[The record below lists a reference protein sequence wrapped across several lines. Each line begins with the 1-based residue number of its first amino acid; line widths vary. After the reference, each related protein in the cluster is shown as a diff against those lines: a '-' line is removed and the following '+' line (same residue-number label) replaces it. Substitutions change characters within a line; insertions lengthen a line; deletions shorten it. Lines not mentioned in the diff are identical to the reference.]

1 MTTNLDIE
9 RLKDLA
15 VEKAVEGNY
24 EEAIS
29 INKQILEEDAEDIQA
44 LMQLAHA
51 YWQIGNLS
59 EAKAYYKKTLAINP
73 NHNLATKRLSLLNAI
88 TAKDLPTLKDNK
100 GKIVPITDLIEE
112 PGKTKIIKLSH
123 VGKPHDISMLSIG
136 EEIFLN
142 IRKRKIEIRDICD
155 NFIGYLPDDISRRLI
170 EFIQN
175 KGVYEAF
182 VFSIDRNEIKVF
194 VREVKRS
201 PKFKNS
207 STFIYEDFMPQTDI
221 QIKKNESLE
230 SESIDEEDDD
240 TEEDIE
246 EVEEDEILTPEEL
259 LEKEAKE
266 KSDEEDDEDS
276 YEEYEE

>member
-24 EEAIS
+24 EDAIS
-29 INKQILEEDAEDIQA
+29 INKQILEEDEEDIQA

-51 YWQIGNLS
+51 YWQIGNLA
-59 EAKAYYKKTLAINP
+59 EAKIYYKKTLSLNP
-73 NHNLATKRLSLLNAI
+73 THSLANKRLALLNSI
-88 TAKDLPTLKDNK
+88 TLKETPSLKNKK

-123 VGKPHDISMLSIG
+123 IGKPHDISMLSIG
-136 EEIFLN
+136 EEVFLN
-142 IRKRKIEIRDICD
+142 IRKRKIEVRDICD
-155 NFIGYLPDDISRRLI
+155 KFIGYLPDDISRRLI
-170 EFIQN
+170 ELIQN

-182 VFSIDRNEIKVF
+182 VFSIDRNEIKIF

-201 PKFKNS
+201 PKFKNT
-207 STFIYEDFMPQTDI
+207 STFIYEDFMPQTDKE
-221 QIKKNESLE
+221 IKKNEEIEYDNLE
-230 SESIDEEDDD
+230 AESDESDEE
-240 TEEDIE
+240 EN
-246 EVEEDEILTPEEL
+246 EDEDLLSPEEL

-266 KSDEEDDEDS
+266 KVEEADDEDS
-276 YEEYEE
+276 YQEYEE